1 MYIYFRIYKYIYIY
15 IPIRDGDSKADKQG
29 GFVGHIASHP
39 TLRGL

>member
-1 MYIYFRIYKYIYIY
+1 MYIYFRIYKYTY

-29 GFVGHIASHP
+29 GFVEQIASHP